1 MSKSYLTLTE
11 RIIRSLT
18 GCKIPSPVMRPA
30 DKSPKVIDFGQH
42 LLCLHLLSL
51 SESYLT
57 LTEFIIRS
65 LTGCKNTLSGHE
77 TGR

>member
-1 MSKSYLTLTE
+1 
-11 RIIRSLT
+11 
-18 GCKIPSPVMRPA
+18 MRPA
-30 DKSPKVIDFGQH
+30 DKSPKVIGFGQH

-57 LTEFIIRS
+57 LTERIIRS
-65 LTGCKNTLSGHE
+65 LTGRKITLFGHE